1 MAANREADRAVH
13 AENGQHGTRDSAELR
28 KKSARS
34 LRKSVQKGQSRKIK
48 KTTSGGQEEVMFYEA
63 IDLLGKDVVDHAVD
77 EDRDYAARFERF
89 HEIEL
94 DVVAMS
100 SHGERDST
108 SCHLA
113 LY

>member
-1 MAANREADRAVH
+1 MVANREADRAVH
-13 AENGQHGTRDSAELR
+13 AENGQHGACNSVEPR

-63 IDLLGKDVVDHAVD
+63 TDLLGKDVVDQAID

-94 DVVAMS
+94 DIVAMS
-100 SHGERDST
+100 SHGERET
-108 SCHLA
+108 L
-113 LY
+113 